1 VKSIRTLFLASFS
14 GRVIFAASSL
24 ISLPLLTK
32 ILGAEA
38 VGLIGFFTSLLMV
51 LMVLEG
57 GLTSSII
64 HKLASSVRCEQYAPA
79 RHSKSTK
86 ILIKTYFSLFLVLGL
101 IVLLL
106 VWMSAEIVSSQWL
119 NFESLSYAEVVES
132 IHCMSIFI
140 GLNLPILV
148 LQGVFVGR
156 EMQPTLNAIYIPYS
170 IARTLGVVLLLQ
182 LMPSGAS
189 ITTYFY
195 IQVIV
200 QSLYLLMLLAMLYKS
215 IGFNPFVRG
224 FKLVVLKKGVKF
236 SGGVLL
242 ISITS
247 VIAVQYDKVYLS
259 GNVGLS
265 DYAAYTLAATL
276 AGVPYIFSTAF
287 SAVLFPRFSK
297 SYAAD
302 NSAELERVFRS
313 AFSIIALVMSVLCG
327 CIYWLSDGLLHIIFD
342 AQLAYK
348 INDILPLLI
357 IGTALQSLSIV
368 PFSLQLAMKWTQ
380 LAFRLNLACV
390 SIMLVA
396 LPFLVKFYGVLGAAY
411 MWVVYNVVSIVLTCF
426 FLVKKLPYLSRT
438 LAVVVRIV
446 ISMIVLCWLA
456 FSLLDWLLI
465 WPLSSIYLVGVQV
478 LLSGLVLLAGA
489 YLYKNQLKDFN

>member
-1 VKSIRTLFLASFS
+1 MKSIRTLFLASFS

-24 ISLPLLTK
+24 ISLPLLTRS
-32 ILGAEA
+32 LGAEA

-64 HKLASSVRCEQYAPA
+64 HRLASSIRCEQYAPK
-79 RHSKSTK
+79 RYKKSTK

-101 IVLLL
+101 VLMLV
-106 VWMSAEIVSSQWL
+106 VWMGAEIISNHWL
-119 NFESLSYAEVVES
+119 SFETLSHADVVES
-132 IHCMSIFI
+132 IHCMAIFI

-156 EMQPTLNAIYIPYS
+156 ELQPVLNAIYIPYS

-182 LMPSGAS
+182 VMPSGAT
-189 ITTYFY
+189 ITAYFN
-195 IQVIV
+195 IQVAV
-200 QSLYLLMLLAMLYKS
+200 QSIYLLMLLAVLYKS

-224 FKLVVLKKGVKF
+224 FKLVVLKKGVRF

-242 ISITS
+242 ISLTS
-247 VIAVQYDKVYLS
+247 IIAVQYDKVYLS

-297 SYAAD
+297 SFAGD
-302 NSAELERVFRS
+302 NKAELERVFRS

-342 AQLAYK
+342 AQLADK
-348 INDILPLLI
+348 INAILPLLI

-380 LAFRLNLACV
+380 LAFKLNLVCV

-396 LPFLVKFYGVLGAAY
+396 LPLLVEFYGVLGAAY
-411 MWVVYNVVSIVLTCF
+411 MWVVYNIVSIVLTCF
-426 FLVKKLPYLSRT
+426 FLIRKLPYLSGT
-438 LAVVVRIV
+438 LMVVARIV

-456 FSLLDWLLI
+456 FSLLDYLLF
-465 WPLSSIYLVGVQV
+465 WSMSSIYLVGVQV

-489 YLYKNQLKDFN
+489 YLYRNQLKDFN

>member
-1 VKSIRTLFLASFS
+1 MKSIRTLFLASFS

-24 ISLPLLTK
+24 ISLPLLTR

-64 HKLASSVRCEQYAPA
+64 HRLASSVRCEQYAPE
-79 RHSKSTK
+79 RYRKSNH

-101 IVLLL
+101 IVLFL
-106 VWMSAEIVSSQWL
+106 VWMSAEIISNHWL
-119 NFESLSYAEVVES
+119 NYKELSYPEVVRS
-132 IHCMSIFI
+132 IHCMAIFI

-156 EMQPTLNAIYIPYS
+156 EMQPALNAIYIPYS
-170 IARTLGVVLLLQ
+170 IARTLGVVFLLQ
-182 LMPSGAS
+182 LIPSGPSVAA
-189 ITTYFY
+189 YFH
-195 IQVIV
+195 IQVFV
-200 QSLYLLMLLAMLYKS
+200 QVFYFLMLLAVLYKS
-215 IGFNPFVRG
+215 IGFNPFLRG
-224 FKLVVLKKGVKF
+224 FKLIVLKKGVKF

-242 ISITS
+242 ISLTS
-247 VIAVQYDKVYLS
+247 IIAVQYDKVYLS

-297 SYAAD
+297 SYAND
-302 NSAELERVFRS
+302 KKVELERVFRS

-327 CIYWLSDGLLHIIFD
+327 CIYWLSGGLLHVFFD
-342 AQLAYK
+342 AQLADK
-348 INDILPLLI
+348 INNILPLLI

-380 LAFRLNLACV
+380 LAFKLNLVCV

-396 LPFLVKFYGVLGAAY
+396 LPFLVKSYGVLGAAY
-411 MWVVYNVVSIVLTCF
+411 MWVVYNIVSIVLTCF
-426 FLVKKLPYLSRT
+426 FLIKKLPYLSGS
-438 LAVVVRIV
+438 LAVVARIM
-446 ISMIVLCWLA
+446 ISMIVLCGLA
-456 FSLLDWLLI
+456 FSLLDYLLF
-465 WPLSSIYLVGVQV
+465 WPMPSIYLVGVQV

-489 YLYKNQLKDFN
+489 YFYRSQLKDFN